1 MFTCKPETEVAVGV
15 GRVTVVQSEW
25 AVVRVAAAPVRVE
38 RVTPVE
44 VLVITKRSGVNQ
56 CPK

>member
-15 GRVTVVQSEW
+15 RGAVVVQVERS
-25 AVVRVAAAPVRVE
+25 VIRVAAAPVRVE